1 MNIRYRDSSAS
12 IAEIKADL
20 DEIGATVLRFADAI
34 NLLEF
39 IQSIGGKSRRNNLED
54 SNPLWEVKPQPV
66 QNQLIR
72 SLTNQEFNLH
82 TDASFEKNPPQY
94 IAIFVV
100 RQDRMG
106 CGKTIICD
114 SREIIPRLNQTSKDV
129 LSAKFRFK
137 VPPEYFKG
145 KDANISEIIQG
156 NRIRFRRE
164 ILCNLDENQKD
175 AVNDFETISTL
186 LQHTFLLERFE
197 LLLLDNHRILHGRTK
212 IVDTKRHLQRIRFD
226 F

>member
-1 MNIRYRDSSAS
+1 MNIRYRDGSAS
-12 IAEIKADL
+12 IRAIKADL
-20 DEIGATVLRFADAI
+20 DEIGAVVLRFAGRI

-39 IQSIGGKSRRNNLED
+39 IQSIGGKSRRNNLEN
-54 SNPLWEVKPQPV
+54 SNPLWEVKPQLV

-72 SLTNQEFNLH
+72 SHTYQEFNLH
-82 TDASFEKNPPQY
+82 TDASFEKNPPRY

-100 RQDRMG
+100 RKDRMG
-106 CGKTIICD
+106 GGKTIICD
-114 SREIIPRLNQTSKDV
+114 SREIIPRLNQTSRNV
-129 LSAKFRFK
+129 LSAEFRFK

-145 KDANISEIIQG
+145 KEVNISEIIQG

-164 ILCNLDENQKD
+164 ILCKLNENQKD
-175 AVNDFETISTL
+175 AINDFEAISTTF
-186 LQHTFLLERFE
+186 QHTFLLESFE

-212 IVDTKRHLQRIRFD
+212 ILDTKRHLQRIRFD